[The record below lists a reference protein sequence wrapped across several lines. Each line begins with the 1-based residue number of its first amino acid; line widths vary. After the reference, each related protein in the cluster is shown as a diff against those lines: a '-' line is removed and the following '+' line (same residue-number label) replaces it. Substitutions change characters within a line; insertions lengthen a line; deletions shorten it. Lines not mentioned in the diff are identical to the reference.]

1 MSTLA
6 QRSVLG
12 RSGEALD
19 QIHISGIAARGFHG
33 VLTSE
38 REAGQDFSADV
49 TLYLDTRPAARGDD
63 LTETVNYAL
72 VAQDIADILSGAP
85 VNLIETVAEQ
95 IAAAVLARPT
105 VVAVDVAV
113 HKPQAP
119 IPVPFADVVVAIHRD
134 RSTVAVASPVE
145 GAVADL
151 TGLEADAAE
160 RESQAAQEEL
170 AQQEELAPQDE
181 QQAEPEV
188 SEAAEPAEATEVTEV
203 IEPVA
208 ASEQAQAA
216 EPIERVETPQVRRE
230 PLPTAVM
237 PVVISRPAEPED
249 DSIGSF
255 APRLDAPLDGPLTDP
270 LDAPPMVPL
279 VTHSDVLAAP
289 LDAPAP
295 VVPMSAAAFASDPVP
310 PREAAATSEAAPA
323 GDSAPW
329 SADTT
334 HTMPPVPFPSA
345 GETHETETVEDET
358 SAPSVAEL
366 VDADSADSADS
377 APATPPL
384 GIGLTAVLP
393 PLDDEM
399 LAEQA
404 RRSEQARRPE
414 VFGMATLSTGWEPPL
429 STDSAQ
435 TPSVTAPED
444 FLTAEVIRLEDV
456 HQDEPDDDAHLNPAD
471 PADPV
476 DDAGTAEDADGVDD
490 VDADAVETATESA
503 APVDATDDLVEDPE
517 DPEAFT
523 TESPETADEPHAPDT
538 LTEMPVVSV
547 EAFEPVPAPEDADI
561 ESFEAPVAD
570 EDHVVDDFA
579 ADEDIAS
586 DEDVTSEE
594 TVAIEEDVEDMNA
607 TAVLPRV
614 TDRMDTVA
622 TEPVEVVIALGANLG
637 DAQDTLRR
645 AVADLASI
653 SALTITDV
661 GPLARTAPVGGPD
674 QPDFLNT
681 IVLATTT
688 LSPRELLHACQSIEA
703 EHGRQRLEHWG
714 PRTLDIDL
722 IAYGA
727 LVYSADDLDIPHPR
741 ANERAFVLAPWAH
754 LSPDAVLP
762 GLGGGPVGA
771 LAATAPDR
779 AGIRWLALDWL
790 AEPEH
795 ASQPP
800 ASALPA
806 RGAQAGGRRAD
817 EPRMESYDESD
828 DESAAVP
835 PAPPL

>member
-72 VAQDIADILSGAP
+72 VAQDVADILSGAP

-119 IPVPFADVVVAIHRD
+119 IPVPFADVVMAIHRD

-160 RESQAAQEEL
+160 REAEAA
-170 AQQEELAPQDE
+170 QEELAPQDE

-188 SEAAEPAEATEVTEV
+188 SEAAEATEATEV

-216 EPIERVETPQVRRE
+216 EPIEPVETPQVRRE

-249 DSIGSF
+249 DSLGSF

-295 VVPMSAAAFASDPVP
+295 IVPMSAAAFASDPVP
-310 PREAAATSEAAPA
+310 TREAAATSEPAPA

-334 HTMPPVPFPSA
+334 HTMPPVPFPAAS
-345 GETHETETVEDET
+345 ETHETETVEDET
-358 SAPSVAEL
+358 SAPSVAEP
-366 VDADSADSADS
+366 VYADSAASADSA
-377 APATPPL
+377 AATPPL

-393 PLDDEM
+393 PLDDEL

-456 HQDEPDDDAHLNPAD
+456 HQDEPHDDAHLD
-471 PADPV
+471 PAD
-476 DDAGTAEDADGVDD
+476 DASTAENADGVDA
-490 VDADAVETATESA
+490 VDADAVEYATESA
-503 APVDATDDLVEDPE
+503 APIDATDDLVEDPE
-517 DPEAFT
+517 EPEAFT

-538 LTEMPVVSV
+538 LTEMPVVSA
-547 EAFEPVPAPEDADI
+547 EAFEPVPVPVPEDADI

-570 EDHVVDDFA
+570 EDHVVDD
-579 ADEDIAS
+579 IVS
-586 DEDVTSEE
+586 SEDVTSEE
-594 TVAIEEDVEDMNA
+594 TVAIEEDAEDMNA

-817 EPRMESYDESD
+817 EPRAESYDESYDESD

>member
-95 IAAAVLARPT
+95 IAAAVLARPA

-188 SEAAEPAEATEVTEV
+188 SEAAEPAEVTEVTEV

-208 ASEQAQAA
+208 ASEQVQAA
-216 EPIERVETPQVRRE
+216 EPIEPVETPQVRRE

-249 DSIGSF
+249 DSSGSF

-310 PREAAATSEAAPA
+310 TREAAATSEAAPA

-358 SAPSVAEL
+358 SAPSVAEP
-366 VDADSADSADS
+366 VDADSADS

-429 STDSAQ
+429 STESAQ
-435 TPSVTAPED
+435 TPTVTAPED

-456 HQDEPDDDAHLNPAD
+456 HQDEPDDALLDPAD

-490 VDADAVETATESA
+490 DDADAVETATESA
-503 APVDATDDLVEDPE
+503 APIDATDDLVEDPE
-517 DPEAFT
+517 DPETFP
-523 TESPETADEPHAPDT
+523 TESPET
-538 LTEMPVVSV
+538 
-547 EAFEPVPAPEDADI
+547 FESVPAPEDADI

-570 EDHVVDDFA
+570 EDHVVD
-579 ADEDIAS
+579 
-586 DEDVTSEE
+586 EDVTSDE

-817 EPRMESYDESD
+817 DPRVESYDESD

>member
-95 IAAAVLARPT
+95 IAAAVLARPA

-170 AQQEELAPQDE
+170 APQDE

-188 SEAAEPAEATEVTEV
+188 SEAAEPAEVIEV

-208 ASEQAQAA
+208 ASEQAQAPESI
-216 EPIERVETPQVRRE
+216 EPVETPQVRRE

-310 PREAAATSEAAPA
+310 TREAAATSEPAPA

-358 SAPSVAEL
+358 SAPSVAEP

-414 VFGMATLSTGWEPPL
+414 VFGIATLSTGWEPPL

-456 HQDEPDDDAHLNPAD
+456 HQDEPDDDAHIDPAD
-471 PADPV
+471 PA
-476 DDAGTAEDADGVDD
+476 DD

-503 APVDATDDLVEDPE
+503 APVDATDDLVDDPE
-517 DPEAFT
+517 EPEAFT

-579 ADEDIAS
+579 ADEPHAPEDADIESFEAPVADEDHVV
-586 DEDVTSEE
+586 DEDV
-594 TVAIEEDVEDMNA
+594 AIEQDAEDMNA

-817 EPRMESYDESD
+817 EPRVESYDESD